1 MSLRAQTLSGLKL
14 NVASTIVSFIF
25 QTGQLV
31 VLSRLFAP
39 EVFGL
44 MSLLLIVT
52 NFSAIF
58 LDLGVSNAII
68 QRKKTDIEELSFQTV
83 KNV

>member
-1 MSLRAQTLSGLKL
+1 MSLRAKTLSGLKL
-14 NVASTIVSFIF
+14 NVASTIVSFLF

-31 VLSRLFAP
+31 ILSRLFAP

-58 LDLGVSNAII
+58 LDLVD
-68 QRKKTDIEELSFQTV
+68 KC
-83 KNV
+83 